1 MKKVLL
7 IVIDALTS
15 RILKPTMNRGKLP
28 NIRALANAGSF
39 NPECT
44 AIFPSL
50 TPAATASIITGFY
63 PQTHNLLGYH
73 WYDLETNEVI
83 YYGDDFRVIL
93 NQGLSKFFEELVIN
107 LNHRRLQGETL
118 FEMVERTHLQ
128 AASLN
133 YLIYRGKARHKANIP
148 LWFSLLPGVP
158 FSEELSGPSLM
169 YFGDLVG
176 TPVHNTPLDRVGG
189 VFNRFGFVDDNTS
202 TILLQLA
209 EKRSLPD
216 LTVAY
221 FPDNDHQSHLAGPE
235 EALPVLK
242 NVDSKLGDLFRAYGG
257 LKHML
262 SEFCIIITGDH
273 AQSEMVADEETANI
287 KLDKI
292 LADFVI
298 APAGKPWQP
307 GDQLMI
313 CPDMRAAQIYFQT
326 ITATQLEHVA
336 ALLLAD
342 PRVDQ
347 LIWPAAYSG
356 KGEKGYYVAT
366 LDRGRLHFWP
376 GTDGANVAVDYY
388 GCPWS
393 WVGNLE
399 TVGGELLADNTLVF
413 HNYPNAFE
421 RIVGA
426 LDCKNS
432 GHLWLTARPGC
443 EFSVKETNIHAGG
456 GSHGSLHALDSL
468 SPLLVAGAPEGIQL
482 PLHPR
487 SVDIAPLCM
496 TVLGLQPPHPMG
508 ASLVMPPSYALTD
521 QLQRSR

>member
-1 MKKVLL
+1 
-7 IVIDALTS
+7 
-15 RILKPTMNRGKLP
+15 
-28 NIRALANAGSF
+28 
-39 NPECT
+39 
-44 AIFPSL
+44 
-50 TPAATASIITGFY
+50 
-63 PQTHNLLGYH
+63 
-73 WYDLETNEVI
+73 
-83 YYGDDFRVIL
+83 
-93 NQGLSKFFEELVIN
+93 
-107 LNHRRLQGETL
+107 
-118 FEMVERTHLQ
+118 
-128 AASLN
+128 
-133 YLIYRGKARHKANIP
+133 
-148 LWFSLLPGVP
+148 
-158 FSEELSGPSLM
+158 
-169 YFGDLVG
+169 
-176 TPVHNTPLDRVGG
+176 
-189 VFNRFGFVDDNTS
+189 
-202 TILLQLA
+202 
-209 EKRSLPD
+209 
-216 LTVAY
+216 
-221 FPDNDHQSHLAGPE
+221 
-235 EALPVLK
+235 
-242 NVDSKLGDLFRAYGG
+242 
-257 LKHML
+257 ML